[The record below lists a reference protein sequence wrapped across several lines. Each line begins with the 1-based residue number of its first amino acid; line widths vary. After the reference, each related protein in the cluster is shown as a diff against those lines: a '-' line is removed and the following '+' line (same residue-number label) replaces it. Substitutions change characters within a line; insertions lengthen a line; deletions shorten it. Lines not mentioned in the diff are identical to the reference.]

1 MKKIDLHAHT
11 THSDGS
17 FSPAELVREAKR
29 VGLAAVAVSDHD
41 NCGGYKEA
49 KPEGDKIGVEVVP
62 AIEISTKYGVAVH
75 MLGYYI
81 DPDSEGSRE
90 FLQWIVDDRD
100 KRNRKV
106 CELMAAD
113 GLPVEYSKLQERF
126 GTAIGRPHFARIL
139 VELGLA
145 SSINDAFDKYV
156 EKGRKY
162 YVGRTIISIEDA
174 IGIIKKAGGVPVL
187 AHPFQ
192 YKKNDEQLRELIELG
207 INNGMRGMECRYS
220 GYSTAQED
228 YLEALAEEYGL
239 LKTGG
244 SDFHGIFKPHI
255 GLGRG
260 CGEHE
265 LCVPYEWLEEL
276 KLAAEGKR

>member
-41 NCGGYKEA
+41 NSGGYPEA
-49 KPEGDKIGVEVVP
+49 KAEGEKLGVEVVP
-62 AIEISTKYGVAVH
+62 GIEISTKFGVAVH
-75 MLGYYI
+75 MLGYYMR
-81 DPDSEGSRE
+81 PDSQGTKE
-90 FLQWIVDDRD
+90 FLDWIVFDRD
-100 KRNRKV
+100 NRNRKM
-106 CELMAAD
+106 CALMAAD
-113 GLPVEYSKLQERF
+113 GLPVSYEAMQERF
-126 GTAIGRPHFARIL
+126 GTSIGRPHFAELLI
-139 VELGLA
+139 ELGLA

-162 YVGRTIISIEDA
+162 YVGRTIISLDEA
-174 IGIIKKAGGVPVL
+174 VGLIKKAGGVPVL

-192 YKKNDEQLRELIELG
+192 YKKDDAALRELIEFG
-207 INNGMRGMECRYS
+207 MKHGMRGMECRYS

-228 YLEALAEEYGL
+228 YLESLAEEYGL

-244 SDFHGIFKPHI
+244 SDFHGIFKKHI

-260 CGEHE
+260 CGEKE
-265 LCVPYEWLEEL
+265 LCVPYEWLE
-276 KLAAEGKR
+276 AVKREAGI

>member
-29 VGLAAVAVSDHD
+29 LDLAAVAVSDHD
-41 NCGGYKEA
+41 NCSGYAEA
-49 KPEGDKIGVEVVP
+49 KLEGGTLGVEVVP
-62 AIEISTKYGVAVH
+62 GIEISTRYGVAVH

-81 DPDSEGSRE
+81 NPESEGSKE
-90 FLQWIVDDRD
+90 FLEWIVNDRD
-100 KRNRKV
+100 NRNRKM
-106 CELMAAD
+106 CGLMEAD
-113 GLPVEYSKLQERF
+113 GLPVHYEEMQERF
-126 GTAIGRPHFARIL
+126 GTSIGRPHFAGIL

-162 YVGRTIISIEDA
+162 YVSRNIISIEDA
-174 IGIIKKAGGVPVL
+174 IGIIRKSGGVPVL

-192 YKKNDEQLRELIELG
+192 YRKNDAELRELIEHCMKY
-207 INNGMRGMECRYS
+207 GMRGMECRYS
-220 GYSTAQED
+220 GYSDSQQD

-244 SDFHGIFKPHI
+244 SDFHGSYKKHI
-255 GLGRG
+255 TLGSG
-260 CGEHE
+260 CGGNE

-276 KLAAEGKR
+276 KKEAGIL